1 MQNELSIGAKIGQFF
16 IYLLIIGVTLI
27 AFPSN
32 DLTVMMVRCVQALEL
47 VILGILIL
55 PKIQQVIKFDKFN
68 LLVIGWWIFYV
79 VNTFLHPSDVG
90 ITPVF
95 TLMNV
100 MIFLLLGTKY
110 WTQDMRS
117 SLKGLIYIF
126 SALVYINA
134 VLLILYPEGLWE
146 DPNWVDRG
154 NPTRYLFGNQNQT
167 GFVCFMAIATQ
178 CIYTF
183 AYKKGYLNLILLTI
197 ISLASVLFLGSMT
210 SAIGI
215 FLMMAFML
223 CNRLF
228 KYPKGWLIAF
238 AVIYTL
244 LFTFIVWYGNDI
256 EQIKWATAFVED
268 TLSKDTT
275 FSKRT
280 VIWAN
285 AVDWIKESPLVG
297 YGIQNAEWNDDH
309 LEGSG
314 AHNLLVML
322 LLNGGFV
329 FCLSFLY
336 IVIYAVREAL
346 TVHSKAT
353 TAAVMSLCV
362 LLVMAF
368 FETYSIIYFFLYLQI
383 IYYSASIPKQIEEC
397 EQTVLPSNE

>member
-68 LLVIGWWIFYV
+68 LMVIGWWICYIT
-79 VNTFLHPSDVG
+79 NTFLHPTDVG

-100 MIFLLLGTKY
+100 MIFLLLGAKY

-167 GFVCFMAIATQ
+167 GFVCFLAIATQ

-183 AYKKGYLNLILLTI
+183 AYKKGYFNLILLTI
-197 ISLASVLFLGSMT
+197 ISLVSVLFLGSMT

-215 FLMMAFML
+215 FLMMAYML

-285 AVDWIKESPLVG
+285 AVDWIKESPLIG

>member
-1 MQNELSIGAKIGQFF
+1 MQNELSIGAKIGQFT

-32 DLTVMMVRCVQALEL
+32 DLTVMLVRCVQALEL
-47 VILGILIL
+47 LVLGILVL

-68 LLVIGWWIFYV
+68 LLVIGWWICYV

-100 MIFLLLGTKY
+100 MIFLLLGAKD

-117 SLKGLIYIF
+117 SLKGLVYIF

-167 GFVCFMAIATQ
+167 GFVCFLAIATQ

-183 AYKKGYLNLILLTI
+183 AYKKGYFNLILLTI
-197 ISLASVLFLGSMT
+197 ISLVSVLFLGSMT

-215 FLMMAFML
+215 FLMMAYML

-244 LFTFIVWYGNDI
+244 TFTFIVWYGNDI
-256 EQIKWATAFVED
+256 EQIKWATAFIED

>member
-68 LLVIGWWIFYV
+68 LMVIGWWICYV

-117 SLKGLIYIF
+117 SLKGLVYIF

-167 GFVCFMAIATQ
+167 GFVCFLAIATQ

-183 AYKKGYLNLILLTI
+183 AYKKGYFNLILLTI
-197 ISLASVLFLGSMT
+197 ISLVSVLFLGSMT

-215 FLMMAFML
+215 FLMMAYML

-244 LFTFIVWYGNDI
+244 TFTFIVWYGNDI
-256 EQIKWATAFVED
+256 EQIKWATAFIED

>member
-1 MQNELSIGAKIGQFF
+1 MQNELSIGAKIGQFT

-68 LLVIGWWIFYV
+68 LMVIGWWICYV

-117 SLKGLIYIF
+117 SLKGLVYIF

-167 GFVCFMAIATQ
+167 GFVCFLAIATQ

-183 AYKKGYLNLILLTI
+183 AYKKGYFNLILLTI
-197 ISLASVLFLGSMT
+197 ISLVSVLFLGSMT

-215 FLMMAFML
+215 FLMMAYML

-244 LFTFIVWYGNDI
+244 TFTFIVWYGNDI

-285 AVDWIKESPLVG
+285 AVDLIKESPLVG

-336 IVIYAVREAL
+336 IIIYAVREAL

>member
-68 LLVIGWWIFYV
+68 LMVIGWWICYIT
-79 VNTFLHPSDVG
+79 NTFLHPTDVG

-167 GFVCFMAIATQ
+167 GFVCFLAIATQ

-183 AYKKGYLNLILLTI
+183 AYKKGYFNLILLTI
-197 ISLASVLFLGSMT
+197 ISLVSVLFLGSMT

-215 FLMMAFML
+215 FLMMAYML

>member
-68 LLVIGWWIFYV
+68 LMVIGWWICYV

-100 MIFLLLGTKY
+100 MIFLLLGAKY

-167 GFVCFMAIATQ
+167 GFVCFLAIATQ

-183 AYKKGYLNLILLTI
+183 AYKKGYFNLILLTI
-197 ISLASVLFLGSMT
+197 ISLVSVLFLGSMT

-215 FLMMAFML
+215 LLMTAYML

-228 KYPKGWLIAF
+228 KYPKGWLITF

>member
-32 DLTVMMVRCVQALEL
+32 DLTVMLVRCVQALEL

-68 LLVIGWWIFYV
+68 LLVIGWWICYV

-134 VLLILYPEGLWE
+134 ILLILYPEGLWE

-167 GFVCFMAIATQ
+167 GFVCFLAIATQ

-183 AYKKGYLNLILLTI
+183 AYKKGYFNLILLTI
-197 ISLASVLFLGSMT
+197 ISLVSVLFLGSMT

-215 FLMMAFML
+215 FLMMAYML

>member
-32 DLTVMMVRCVQALEL
+32 DLTVMLVRCVQALEL

-68 LLVIGWWIFYV
+68 LMVIGWWICYV

-167 GFVCFMAIATQ
+167 GFVCFLAIATQ

-183 AYKKGYLNLILLTI
+183 AYKKGYFNLILLTI
-197 ISLASVLFLGSMT
+197 ISLASVVFLGSMT

-215 FLMMAFML
+215 FLMMAYML

>member
-32 DLTVMMVRCVQALEL
+32 GLTVMMVRCVQALEL
-47 VILGILIL
+47 LVLGILVL

-68 LLVIGWWIFYV
+68 LMVIGWWICYV

-110 WTQDMRS
+110 WTQDIRS

-167 GFVCFMAIATQ
+167 GFVCFLAIATQ

-183 AYKKGYLNLILLTI
+183 AYKKGYFNLILLTI
-197 ISLASVLFLGSMT
+197 ISLVSVLFLGSMT

-215 FLMMAFML
+215 FLMMAYML
-223 CNRLF
+223 FNRLF

-256 EQIKWATAFVED
+256 EQIKWATAFIED

-285 AVDWIKESPLVG
+285 AVDWIKESPLIG

-397 EQTVLPSNE
+397 EQIVLPSNE

>member
-32 DLTVMMVRCVQALEL
+32 DLTVMLVRCVQALEL

-68 LLVIGWWIFYV
+68 LMVIGWWICYV

-167 GFVCFMAIATQ
+167 GFVCFLAIATQ

-183 AYKKGYLNLILLTI
+183 AYKKGYFNLILLTI
-197 ISLASVLFLGSMT
+197 ISLVSVLFLGSMT

-215 FLMMAFML
+215 FLMMAYML

-244 LFTFIVWYGNDI
+244 TFTFIVWYGNDI

>member
-32 DLTVMMVRCVQALEL
+32 DLTVMLVRCVQALEL

-68 LLVIGWWIFYV
+68 LMVIGWWICYV

-167 GFVCFMAIATQ
+167 GFVCFLAIATQ

-183 AYKKGYLNLILLTI
+183 AYKKGYFNLILLTI
-197 ISLASVLFLGSMT
+197 ISLVSVLFLGSMT

-215 FLMMAFML
+215 FLMMAYML

-244 LFTFIVWYGNDI
+244 TFTFIVWYGNDI
-256 EQIKWATAFVED
+256 EQIKWASAFIED

-297 YGIQNAEWNDDH
+297 YGIQNAEWNDNH

>member
-1 MQNELSIGAKIGQFF
+1 MQNELSIRAKIGQFF

-27 AFPSN
+27 AFPTN

-47 VILGILIL
+47 LVLGILVL

-68 LLVIGWWIFYV
+68 LMVIGWWICYV

-100 MIFLLLGTKY
+100 MIFLLLGAKY

-117 SLKGLIYIF
+117 SLKGLVYIF

-167 GFVCFMAIATQ
+167 GFVCFLAIATQ

-183 AYKKGYLNLILLTI
+183 AYKKGYFNLILLTI
-197 ISLASVLFLGSMT
+197 ISLVSVLFLGSMT

-215 FLMMAFML
+215 FLMMAYML

-244 LFTFIVWYGNDI
+244 TFTFIVWYGNDI
-256 EQIKWATAFVED
+256 EQIKWATAFIED

-297 YGIQNAEWNDDH
+297 YGIQNAEWNDNH

>member
-68 LLVIGWWIFYV
+68 LMVIGWWICYV

-100 MIFLLLGTKY
+100 MIFLLLGAKY

-167 GFVCFMAIATQ
+167 GFVCFLAIATQ

-183 AYKKGYLNLILLTI
+183 AYKKGYFNLILLTI

-215 FLMMAFML
+215 LLMTAYML

-256 EQIKWATAFVED
+256 EQIKWATAFIED

-297 YGIQNAEWNDDH
+297 YGIQNAEWNDNH

>member
-27 AFPSN
+27 AFPTN
-32 DLTVMMVRCVQALEL
+32 GLTVMLVRCVQALEL
-47 VILGILIL
+47 LVLGILVL

-79 VNTFLHPSDVG
+79 INTFLHPSDVG

-100 MIFLLLGTKY
+100 MIFLLLGAKY

-117 SLKGLIYIF
+117 SLKGLVYIF

-167 GFVCFMAIATQ
+167 GFVCFLAIATQ

-183 AYKKGYLNLILLTI
+183 AYKKGYFNLILLTI
-197 ISLASVLFLGSMT
+197 ISLVSVLFLGSMT

-215 FLMMAFML
+215 FLMMAYML

-244 LFTFIVWYGNDI
+244 TFTFIVWYGNDI
-256 EQIKWATAFVED
+256 EQIKWATAFIED

-297 YGIQNAEWNDDH
+297 YGIQNAEWNDNH

-336 IVIYAVREAL
+336 IIIYAVREAL

>member
-1 MQNELSIGAKIGQFF
+1 MQNELSIGAKIGQFT

-32 DLTVMMVRCVQALEL
+32 DLTVMLVRCVQALEL
-47 VILGILIL
+47 MILGILIL

-68 LLVIGWWIFYV
+68 LMVIGWWICYV

-100 MIFLLLGTKY
+100 MIFLLLGAKY

-167 GFVCFMAIATQ
+167 GFVCFLAIATQ

-183 AYKKGYLNLILLTI
+183 AYKKGYFNLILLTI
-197 ISLASVLFLGSMT
+197 ISLVSVLFLGSMT

-215 FLMMAFML
+215 FLMMAYML

-244 LFTFIVWYGNDI
+244 TFTFIVWYGNDI

-329 FCLSFLY
+329 FCLSFIY
-336 IVIYAVREAL
+336 IIIYAVREAL

>member
-27 AFPSN
+27 AFPTN
-32 DLTVMMVRCVQALEL
+32 GLTVMLVRCVQALEL
-47 VILGILIL
+47 LVLGILVL

-100 MIFLLLGTKY
+100 MIFLLLGAKY

-117 SLKGLIYIF
+117 SLKGLVYIF

-167 GFVCFMAIATQ
+167 GFVCFLAIATQ

-183 AYKKGYLNLILLTI
+183 AYKKGYFNLILLTI
-197 ISLASVLFLGSMT
+197 ISLVSVLFLGSMT

-215 FLMMAFML
+215 FLMMAYML

-244 LFTFIVWYGNDI
+244 TFTFIVWYGNDI
-256 EQIKWATAFVED
+256 EQIKWATAFIED

-336 IVIYAVREAL
+336 IIIYAVREAL

>member
-32 DLTVMMVRCVQALEL
+32 DLTVMLVRCVQALEL

-68 LLVIGWWIFYV
+68 LMVIGWWICYV

-167 GFVCFMAIATQ
+167 GFVCFLAIATQ

-183 AYKKGYLNLILLTI
+183 AYKKGYFNLILLTI

-215 FLMMAFML
+215 FLMMAYML

>member
-27 AFPSN
+27 AFPTN
-32 DLTVMMVRCVQALEL
+32 GLTVMLVRCVQALEL
-47 VILGILIL
+47 LVLGILVL

-68 LLVIGWWIFYV
+68 LMVIGWWIFYV
-79 VNTFLHPSDVG
+79 INTFLHPSDVG

-100 MIFLLLGTKY
+100 MIFLLLGAKY

-117 SLKGLIYIF
+117 SLKGLVYIF

-167 GFVCFMAIATQ
+167 GFVCFLAIATQ

-183 AYKKGYLNLILLTI
+183 AYKKGYFNLILLTI
-197 ISLASVLFLGSMT
+197 ISLVSVLFLGSMT

-215 FLMMAFML
+215 FLMMAYML

-244 LFTFIVWYGNDI
+244 TFTFIVWYGNDI

-297 YGIQNAEWNDDH
+297 YGIQNAEWNDNH

-314 AHNLLVML
+314 AHNLLVMM

>member
-79 VNTFLHPSDVG
+79 INTFLHPSDVG

-117 SLKGLIYIF
+117 SLKGLVYIF

-167 GFVCFMAIATQ
+167 GFVCFLAIATQ

-183 AYKKGYLNLILLTI
+183 AYKKGYFNLILLTI
-197 ISLASVLFLGSMT
+197 ISLVSVLFLGSMT

-215 FLMMAFML
+215 FLMTAYML

-244 LFTFIVWYGNDI
+244 TFTFIVWYGNDI
-256 EQIKWATAFVED
+256 EQIKWATAFIED

-297 YGIQNAEWNDDH
+297 YGIQNAEWNDNH

-329 FCLSFLY
+329 FCLSFIYLA
-336 IVIYAVREAL
+336 IYAVREAL

>member
-1 MQNELSIGAKIGQFF
+1 MQNELSIGAKIGQFI

-68 LLVIGWWIFYV
+68 LMVIGWWIFYV

-167 GFVCFMAIATQ
+167 GFVCFLAIATQ

-183 AYKKGYLNLILLTI
+183 AYKKGYFNLILLTI
-197 ISLASVLFLGSMT
+197 ISLVSVLFLGSMT

-215 FLMMAFML
+215 LLMTAYML

-285 AVDWIKESPLVG
+285 AVDWIKESPLIG

>member
-27 AFPSN
+27 AFPTN
-32 DLTVMMVRCVQALEL
+32 GLTVMLVRCVQALEL
-47 VILGILIL
+47 LVLGILVL

-68 LLVIGWWIFYV
+68 LLVIGWWICYV

-100 MIFLLLGTKY
+100 MIFLLLGAKY

-117 SLKGLIYIF
+117 SLKGLVYIF

-167 GFVCFMAIATQ
+167 GFVCFLAIATQ

-197 ISLASVLFLGSMT
+197 ISLVSVLFLGSMT

-215 FLMMAFML
+215 FLMMAYML

-244 LFTFIVWYGNDI
+244 TFTFIVWYGNDI
-256 EQIKWATAFVED
+256 EQIKWATAFIED

-297 YGIQNAEWNDDH
+297 YGIQNAEWNDNH

>member
-68 LLVIGWWIFYV
+68 LMVIGWWIFYV

-167 GFVCFMAIATQ
+167 GFVCFLAIATQ

-183 AYKKGYLNLILLTI
+183 AYKKGYFNLILLTI
-197 ISLASVLFLGSMT
+197 ISLVSVLFLGSMT

-215 FLMMAFML
+215 LLMMAYML

>member
-32 DLTVMMVRCVQALEL
+32 DLTVMLVRCVQALEL

-167 GFVCFMAIATQ
+167 GFVCFLAIATQ

-183 AYKKGYLNLILLTI
+183 AYKKGYFNLILLTI

-215 FLMMAFML
+215 FLMMAYML

-285 AVDWIKESPLVG
+285 AVDWIKESPLIG

>member
-68 LLVIGWWIFYV
+68 LMVIGWWICYV

-167 GFVCFMAIATQ
+167 GFVCFLAIATQ

-183 AYKKGYLNLILLTI
+183 AYKKGYFNLILLTI
-197 ISLASVLFLGSMT
+197 ISLVSVLFLGSMT

-215 FLMMAFML
+215 FLMMAYML

-329 FCLSFLY
+329 FCLSFIY
-336 IVIYAVREAL
+336 IIIYAVREAL

>member
-68 LLVIGWWIFYV
+68 LMVIGWWICYV

-117 SLKGLIYIF
+117 SLKGLVYIF

-167 GFVCFMAIATQ
+167 GFVCFLAIATQ

-183 AYKKGYLNLILLTI
+183 AYKKGYFNLILLTI
-197 ISLASVLFLGSMT
+197 ISLVSVLFLGSMT

-215 FLMMAFML
+215 FLMMAYML

-244 LFTFIVWYGNDI
+244 TFTFIVWYGNDI
-256 EQIKWATAFVED
+256 EQIKWATAFIED

-336 IVIYAVREAL
+336 IIIYAVREAL

>member
-68 LLVIGWWIFYV
+68 LMVIGWWICYV

-167 GFVCFMAIATQ
+167 GFVCFLAIATQ

-183 AYKKGYLNLILLTI
+183 AYKKGYFNLILLTI

-215 FLMMAFML
+215 FLMMAYML

>member
-1 MQNELSIGAKIGQFF
+1 MQNELSIRAKIGQFT

-27 AFPSN
+27 AFPTN
-32 DLTVMMVRCVQALEL
+32 GLTVMLVRCVQALEL
-47 VILGILIL
+47 LVLGILVL

-68 LLVIGWWIFYV
+68 LMVIGWWICYV

-110 WTQDMRS
+110 WAQDMRS
-117 SLKGLIYIF
+117 SLKGLVYIF

-167 GFVCFMAIATQ
+167 GFVCFLAIATQ

-183 AYKKGYLNLILLTI
+183 AYKKGYFNLILLTI
-197 ISLASVLFLGSMT
+197 ISLVSVLFLGSMT

-215 FLMMAFML
+215 FLMMAYML

-244 LFTFIVWYGNDI
+244 TFTFIVWYGNDI
-256 EQIKWATAFVED
+256 EQIKWATAFIED

>member
-68 LLVIGWWIFYV
+68 LMVIGWWICYV

-117 SLKGLIYIF
+117 SLKGLVYIF

-167 GFVCFMAIATQ
+167 GFVCFLAIATQ

-183 AYKKGYLNLILLTI
+183 AYKKGYFNLIFLTI
-197 ISLASVLFLGSMT
+197 ISLVSVLFLGSMT

-215 FLMMAFML
+215 FLMMAYML

-244 LFTFIVWYGNDI
+244 TFTFIVWYGNDI
-256 EQIKWATAFVED
+256 EQIKWATAFIED

-297 YGIQNAEWNDDH
+297 YGIQNAEWNDNH

>member
-1 MQNELSIGAKIGQFF
+1 MQNELSIGAKIGQFT

-68 LLVIGWWIFYV
+68 LMVIGWWICYV

-167 GFVCFMAIATQ
+167 GFVCFLAIATQ

-183 AYKKGYLNLILLTI
+183 AYKKGYFNLILLTI
-197 ISLASVLFLGSMT
+197 ISLVSVLFLGSMT

-215 FLMMAFML
+215 FLMMAYML

-309 LEGSG
+309 LDGSG

>member
-1 MQNELSIGAKIGQFF
+1 MQNELSIGAKIGQFT

-68 LLVIGWWIFYV
+68 LMVIGWWICYV

-117 SLKGLIYIF
+117 SLKGLVYIF

-167 GFVCFMAIATQ
+167 GFVCFLAIATQ

-183 AYKKGYLNLILLTI
+183 AYKKGYFNLILLTI
-197 ISLASVLFLGSMT
+197 ISLVSVLFLGSMT

-215 FLMMAFML
+215 FLMMAYML

-244 LFTFIVWYGNDI
+244 TFTFIVWYGNDI

>member
-68 LLVIGWWIFYV
+68 LMVIGWWICYV

-100 MIFLLLGTKY
+100 MIFLLLGAKY

-167 GFVCFMAIATQ
+167 GFVCFLAIATQ

-183 AYKKGYLNLILLTI
+183 AYKKGYFNLILLTI
-197 ISLASVLFLGSMT
+197 ISLVSVLFLGSMT

-215 FLMMAFML
+215 FLMMAYML

>member
-1 MQNELSIGAKIGQFF
+1 MQNELSIGAKIGQFT

-79 VNTFLHPSDVG
+79 INTFLHPSDVG

-167 GFVCFMAIATQ
+167 GFVCFLAIATQ

-183 AYKKGYLNLILLTI
+183 AYKKGYFNLILLTI
-197 ISLASVLFLGSMT
+197 ISLVSVLFLGSMT

-215 FLMMAFML
+215 FLMMAYML

-285 AVDWIKESPLVG
+285 AVDWIKESPLIG

>member
-68 LLVIGWWIFYV
+68 LMVIGWWICYV

-167 GFVCFMAIATQ
+167 GFVCFLAIATQ
-178 CIYTF
+178 CIYPF
-183 AYKKGYLNLILLTI
+183 AYKKGYFNLILLTI
-197 ISLASVLFLGSMT
+197 ISLVSVLFLGSMT

-215 FLMMAFML
+215 FLMMAYML

>member
-32 DLTVMMVRCVQALEL
+32 DLTVMLVRCVQALEL

-68 LLVIGWWIFYV
+68 LMVIGWWIFYV

-100 MIFLLLGTKY
+100 MIFLLLGAKY

-167 GFVCFMAIATQ
+167 GFVCFLAIATQ

-183 AYKKGYLNLILLTI
+183 AYKKGYFNLILLTI
-197 ISLASVLFLGSMT
+197 ISLVSVVFLGSMT

-215 FLMMAFML
+215 FLMMAYML

-244 LFTFIVWYGNDI
+244 TFTFIVWYGNDI

>member
-1 MQNELSIGAKIGQFF
+1 MQNELSIGAKIGQFT

-27 AFPSN
+27 AFPTN
-32 DLTVMMVRCVQALEL
+32 GLTVMLVRCVQALVLL
-47 VILGILIL
+47 VLGILVL

-68 LLVIGWWIFYV
+68 LLVIGWWICYV

-117 SLKGLIYIF
+117 SLKGLVYIF

-167 GFVCFMAIATQ
+167 GFVCFLAIATQ

-183 AYKKGYLNLILLTI
+183 AYKKGYFNLILLTI
-197 ISLASVLFLGSMT
+197 ISLVSVLFLGSMT

-215 FLMMAFML
+215 FLMMAYML

-244 LFTFIVWYGNDI
+244 TFTFIVWYGNDI
-256 EQIKWATAFVED
+256 EQIKWATAFIED

>member
-27 AFPSN
+27 AFPTN
-32 DLTVMMVRCVQALEL
+32 GLTVMLVRCVQALEL
-47 VILGILIL
+47 LVLGILVL

-68 LLVIGWWIFYV
+68 LMVIGWWIFYV

-117 SLKGLIYIF
+117 SLKGLVYIF

-167 GFVCFMAIATQ
+167 GFVCFLAIATQ

-183 AYKKGYLNLILLTI
+183 AYKKGYFNLILLTI
-197 ISLASVLFLGSMT
+197 ISLVSVLFLGSMT

-215 FLMMAFML
+215 FLMMAYML

-314 AHNLLVML
+314 AHNLVVML

>member
-68 LLVIGWWIFYV
+68 LMVIGWWICYV

-117 SLKGLIYIF
+117 SLKGLVYIF

-167 GFVCFMAIATQ
+167 GFVCFLAIATQ

-183 AYKKGYLNLILLTI
+183 AYKKGYFNLILLTI
-197 ISLASVLFLGSMT
+197 ISLVSVLFLGSMT

-215 FLMMAFML
+215 FLMMAYML

-244 LFTFIVWYGNDI
+244 TFTFIVWYGNDI
-256 EQIKWATAFVED
+256 EQIKWATAFIED

-297 YGIQNAEWNDDH
+297 YGIQNAEWNDNH